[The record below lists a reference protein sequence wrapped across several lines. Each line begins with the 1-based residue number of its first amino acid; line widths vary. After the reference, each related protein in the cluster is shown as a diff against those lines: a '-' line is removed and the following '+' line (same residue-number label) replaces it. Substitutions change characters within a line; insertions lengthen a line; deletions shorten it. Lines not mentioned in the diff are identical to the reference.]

1 VECRRACVLERGIP
15 YLPNDKL
22 TIASKLAPTAVAGWA
37 ISVKLPGMTIRLLP
51 DHLINQIAA
60 GEVVDRPS
68 SVVKELVEN
77 SLDAG
82 ARRIRVVL
90 QQGGKRSIRVTDDGA
105 GMTAQ
110 ELGLAL
116 QRHATSKIASLE
128 DLERVATMG
137 FRGEALP
144 SIASVARLD
153 LASKHASAEHGWAVA
168 VRRGAVSEPVPAALQ
183 KGTRVDVE
191 DLFYNVPARRK
202 FLRAD
207 RTEYAQVDQLL
218 RRFALA
224 HFAVGFELEH
234 NGKSISALPPASAE
248 AERQQRLQRVM
259 GKDFVEHAIAIE
271 DRRGGL
277 GLRGWVAEPRYNR
290 AQADRQFFFVN
301 GRAVRDRLVTHAV
314 RSAFQDVLYH
324 GRHPAYVLYL
334 ELPPEAVDVNVHP
347 QKQEVRFRDARMVH
361 DFLYSVLHH
370 ALAGAG
376 AGAVRPGAAL
386 PGTQAA
392 TQGAA
397 AMGGP
402 GPFAVHGGQAGMALP
417 VREQLAA
424 YAAVLGAGQIA
435 ARQDFAADRPD
446 SDDELP
452 PLGYALAQLHGVY
465 VLSQNQHGLV
475 LTDMHA
481 AHERITYERLKR
493 RHVEG
498 GIRAQ
503 RLLVPVDV
511 RVSEGEADL
520 AERGRADL
528 AGLGLVV
535 DRSGPESLV
544 LREVPALL
552 AQSDGARLLRDVLAD
567 LGSLGSS
574 GRVETAS
581 NEILSTMACHGSV
594 RANRQLTLP
603 EMNALLRDMERTER
617 SGHCNHG
624 RPTWVQLD
632 MATLD
637 RLFLRGR

>member
-1 VECRRACVLERGIP
+1 MKIH
-15 YLPNDKL
+15 
-22 TIASKLAPTAVAGWA
+22 
-37 ISVKLPGMTIRLLP
+37 LLP

-60 GEVVDRPS
+60 GEVVDRPA

-82 ARRIRVVL
+82 ARRIRVAL
-90 QQGGKRSIRVTDDGA
+90 EQGGKRAIRVSDDGE
-105 GMTAQ
+105 GMSRDDLA
-110 ELGLAL
+110 LAL
-116 QRHATSKIASLE
+116 QRHATSKIASLQ
-128 DLERVATMG
+128 DLEQVATMG

-153 LASKHASAEHGWAVA
+153 LASKHGAEPHGWAVRA
-168 VRRGAVSEPVPAALQ
+168 RRGEVSAAEPAALQ
-183 KGTRVDVE
+183 AGTRIDVE

-202 FLRAD
+202 FLRTD
-207 RTEYAQVDQLL
+207 RTEFGQVDQLL

-224 HFAVGFELEH
+224 RFDVGFELEH
-234 NGKSISALPPASAE
+234 NGKSVSVLPPADSE
-248 AERQQRLQRVM
+248 TEQERRLQRVM
-259 GKDFVEHAIAIE
+259 GEEFIEHALRI
-271 DRRGGL
+271 DDQRGGM

-347 QKQEVRFRDARMVH
+347 QKQEVRFRDARTVH
-361 DFLYSVLHH
+361 DFLYSTLHR
-370 ALAGAG
+370 ALAPAG

-386 PGTQAA
+386 PGQPVGSPAA
-392 TQGAA
+392 GGLAA
-397 AMGGP
+397 GGP
-402 GPFAVHGGQAGMALP
+402 GGRYGRQPDMSLP
-417 VREQLAA
+417 VHEQLAA
-424 YAAVLGAGQIA
+424 YAAVLGARPGGGPSPGGA
-435 ARQDFAADRPD
+435 KESRPADGAI
-446 SDDELP
+446 P

-465 VLSQNQHGLV
+465 VLSENDQGLV

-493 RHVEG
+493 RHSEG
-498 GIRAQ
+498 DIRGQ

-511 RVSEGEADL
+511 RVSESEADL
-520 AERGRADL
+520 AEQRREEL

-535 DRSGPESLV
+535 DRSGPESLL

-552 AQSDGARLLRDVLAD
+552 AQSDAAQLLRDVVAD
-567 LGSLGSS
+567 LGSLGGS
-574 GRVETAS
+574 GRVEAAT

-594 RANRQLTLP
+594 RANRQLTLA
-603 EMNALLRDMERTER
+603 EMNGLLRDMERTER

>member
-1 VECRRACVLERGIP
+1 M
-15 YLPNDKL
+15 K
-22 TIASKLAPTAVAGWA
+22 
-37 ISVKLPGMTIRLLP
+37 IRLLP

-60 GEVVDRPS
+60 GEVVDRPA

-82 ARRIRVVL
+82 ARRIKVTL
-90 QQGGKRSIRVTDDGA
+90 EQGGKRAIRVADDGE
-105 GMTAQ
+105 GMTRD
-110 ELGLAL
+110 ELALAL

-128 DLERVATMG
+128 DLEQVATMG

-153 LASKHASAEHGWAVA
+153 LASRHRSEAHGWVVRA
-168 VRRGAVSEPVPAALQ
+168 RRGEIGAAQPAALQ
-183 KGTRVDVE
+183 EGTRVEVE

-202 FLRAD
+202 FLRAE
-207 RTEYAQVDQLL
+207 RTEFGQVDQLL

-224 HFAVGFELEH
+224 RFEVAFELEH
-234 NGKSISALPPASAE
+234 NGKPVSVLPAAGDE
-248 AERQQRLQRVM
+248 VEQERRLQRVM
-259 GKDFVEHAIAIE
+259 GQDFIEHAIRVD

-301 GRAVRDRLVTHAV
+301 GRAVRDRLVAHAV
-314 RSAFQDVLYH
+314 RSAFQDVLFH
-324 GRHPAYVLYL
+324 GRHPAFVLYL
-334 ELPPEAVDVNVHP
+334 ELPPESVDVNVHP
-347 QKQEVRFRDARMVH
+347 QKQEVRFREARMVH
-361 DFLYSVLHH
+361 DFLYSALHQ
-370 ALAGAG
+370 ALAGTG
-376 AGAVRPGAAL
+376 SGAVRPGAGL
-386 PGTQAA
+386 PGAAGEWPGAPQAA
-392 TQGAA
+392 GSGSGA
-397 AMGGP
+397 G
-402 GPFAVHGGQAGMALP
+402 GMAGYGAQAPMSLP
-417 VREQLAA
+417 VRDQLAA
-424 YAAVLGAGQIA
+424 YAAVLGATPGPGPRDSQE
-435 ARQDFAADRPD
+435 ADG
-446 SDDELP
+446 EIP

-465 VLSQNQHGLV
+465 ILSENGQGLV

-493 RHVEG
+493 RHSEG

-503 RLLVPVDV
+503 RLLVPVDL
-511 RVSEGEADL
+511 RVSEAEADL
-520 AERGRADL
+520 AEQRRDEL
-528 AGLGLVV
+528 AALGMVV
-535 DRSGPESLV
+535 DRSGPESLL

-552 AQSDGARLLRDVLAD
+552 AQSDAATLLRDVLAD
-567 LGSLGSS
+567 LGSLGGS
-574 GRVETAS
+574 GRVEAAS

-594 RANRQLTLP
+594 RANRNLTLA

-632 MATLD
+632 MPTLD